1 MDPASAII
9 GIASG
14 AAGLVAITAQVVTF
28 LAGLKDAHRNVRV
41 MALDLSS
48 TCRAYEAA
56 WTRIHDWA
64 RIVDG
69 SGSAASAMSYIEEL
83 RTFLDDGETIVG
95 WIKEDLNRLSSS
107 PQLSWWRSNTTLTR
121 KETALLVLHEKNVR
135 EHIERL
141 SRQNIN
147 LNVIISTMNL

>member
-48 TCRAYEAA
+48 TCRAYKAA

-64 RIVDG
+64 RTVDG
-69 SGSAASAMSYIEEL
+69 SGSAASATSYIEEL
-83 RTFLDDGETIVG
+83 RNFLDDGETIVG
-95 WIKEDLNRLSSS
+95 WIKEDLDRLSSS
-107 PQLSWWRSNTTLTR
+107 GQLSWWRSNATR
-121 KETALLVLHEKNVR
+121 PRKQTALVVIHEKNVR

-141 SRQNIN
+141 SRQIIN